1 MCVVGLHFV
10 KLIILMKLQRKSYM
24 EKSKILVLE
33 DNKIIREG
41 IKEYLEENNYIV
53 EEVTTIEEFYNKFI
67 DDIDI
72 FLLDI
77 NLPDGNAFNI
87 VPKIKKL
94 KKPIIF
100 LTVRD
105 EEEDIINGLKIGGDD
120 YITKPFKLS
129 ILKARIETV
138 LRRYK
143 NENGRFIY
151 YDKMVL
157 DIEGTA
163 LYIDGNEVELRPK
176 EYLLLETFMKNIEK
190 TLTRD
195 FLMEITWDNYEEFV
209 NDNTLSVTIK
219 RLREKLEI
227 YGKNIKTIRG
237 LGYKLE
243 SYK

>member
-1 MCVVGLHFV
+1 
-10 KLIILMKLQRKSYM
+10 M

-41 IKEYLEENNYIV
+41 IKEYLEGNEYVV
-53 EEVTTIEEFYNKFI
+53 EIITTIEAFYHKLI
-67 DDIDI
+67 DDIDLFI
-72 FLLDI
+72 LDV

-94 KKPIIF
+94 SKPIIF

-105 EEEDIINGLKIGGDD
+105 DEGDIINGLKIGGDD

-143 NENGRFIY
+143 SENNRFIY

-157 DIEGTA
+157 DTKGTI
-163 LYIDGNEVELRPK
+163 LYINDNEIELRPK
-176 EYLLLETFMKNIEK
+176 EYSLLETFMRNIGR

-195 FLMEITWDNYEEFV
+195 FLMETTWDNYGEFV

-219 RLREKLEI
+219 RLREKLQI
-227 YGKNIKTIRG
+227 YGNNIKTIKG
-237 LGYKLE
+237 LGYKFE
-243 SYK
+243 I

>member
-1 MCVVGLHFV
+1 
-10 KLIILMKLQRKSYM
+10 M

-87 VPKIKKL
+87 APKIKKL

>member
-1 MCVVGLHFV
+1 MQ
-10 KLIILMKLQRKSYM
+10 KY
-24 EKSKILVLE
+24 KILVLE

-67 DDIDI
+67 DDIDM

-87 VPKIKKL
+87 VPKIKKI

-138 LRRYK
+138 LRRYR
-143 NENGRFIY
+143 NENSRFIY

-219 RLREKLEI
+219 RLREKLEV

-243 SYK
+243 SYKKT

>member
-1 MCVVGLHFV
+1 M
-10 KLIILMKLQRKSYM
+10 
-24 EKSKILVLE
+24 
-33 DNKIIREG
+33 
-41 IKEYLEENNYIV
+41 
-53 EEVTTIEEFYNKFI
+53 
-67 DDIDI
+67 
-72 FLLDI
+72 
-77 NLPDGNAFNI
+77 
-87 VPKIKKL
+87 

>member
-1 MCVVGLHFV
+1 
-10 KLIILMKLQRKSYM
+10 MKLQGKSYM

-87 VPKIKKL
+87 VPKIKKN

>member
-1 MCVVGLHFV
+1 MHIIMCLIFV
-10 KLIILMKLQRKSYM
+10 KLLVLMKLQGDSCM

-53 EEVTTIEEFYNKFI
+53 EEITTIEEFYNKFV
-67 DDIDI
+67 DDMDI

-77 NLPDGNAFNI
+77 NLPDGNAFDI
-87 VPKIKKL
+87 VPEIKKI

-143 NENGRFIY
+143 NENSRFIY

-157 DIEGTA
+157 DTEGTT
-163 LYIDGNEVELRPK
+163 LYIGDKEVELRPK
-176 EYLLLETFMKNIEK
+176 EYLLLETFMKNIGK
-190 TLTRD
+190 TLTRN
-195 FLMEITWDNYEEFV
+195 FLMEIAWDNYGEFV
-209 NDNTLSVTIK
+209 DDNTLSVTIK

-237 LGYKLE
+237 LGYKFEL
-243 SYK
+243 

>member
-1 MCVVGLHFV
+1 
-10 KLIILMKLQRKSYM
+10 M

-87 VPKIKKL
+87 VPKIKKN

>member
-1 MCVVGLHFV
+1 
-10 KLIILMKLQRKSYM
+10 M

-87 VPKIKKL
+87 VPKIKKI

>member
-1 MCVVGLHFV
+1 
-10 KLIILMKLQRKSYM
+10 M

>member
-1 MCVVGLHFV
+1 
-10 KLIILMKLQRKSYM
+10 M

-67 DDIDI
+67 DDIDM

-87 VPKIKKL
+87 VPKIKKI